1 MADLNDINGWWEEFE
16 NLEDQWDEQW
26 AAFRNRFVN
35 KLNPKIPVSQVL
47 DFMECLLEHEETR
60 DVVEQLAIWDE
71 LNDAKGPFDEGD
83 PELEKYP
90 RDSVIYMNEFWLWY
104 CWKAGY
110 EPVYGA
116 FRLAGS
122 YAAELVTLGRLPE
135 ARSQAT
141 RDYLLK
147 EFHFCIEPDQEEQS
161 V

>member
-1 MADLNDINGWWEEFE
+1 MAVVTDISGWQDEY
-16 NLEDQWDEQW
+16 LELETRWDEQW
-26 AAFRNRFVN
+26 VAFLGKWTN
-35 KLNPKIPVSQVL
+35 KIEPMIPVSQVL

-60 DVVEQLAIWDE
+60 AVVEQLAIWDE

-110 EPVYGA
+110 ERVYGA

-147 EFHFCIEPDQEEQS
+147 EFHFCIEPDQEGQS

>member
-1 MADLNDINGWWEEFE
+1 MAVVTDISGWQDEY
-16 NLEDQWDEQW
+16 LELETRWDEQW
-26 AAFRNRFVN
+26 VAFLDRWTN
-35 KLNPKIPVSQVL
+35 KIRPKIPVSQVL

-60 DVVEQLAIWDE
+60 DVVEQLAVWDE

-122 YAAELVTLGRLPE
+122 YAAELITLGRLPGVYFPE
-135 ARSQAT
+135 T
-141 RDYLLK
+141 TNFLLK
-147 EFHFCIEPDQEEQS
+147 RYDYIFKSDQEGQS